1 MLKIIKDG
9 ASRVGYKIRDFM
21 IPWRALISAFPFS
34 TRFPGRGQGP
44 RVFRTLAVRNPCLV
58 LRVGPGPGSKTG
70 LSDTHP
76 LHLLP
81 VRLRVLSWTHSVPHL
96 HPKRCKPDRS
106 TSGSF
111 MSEKEANSRAVG
123 FPSGHHWDRCK
134 HVFAWLT
141 AFFWFSQ
148 MPFPNLCCVNP
159 DAAGNMWP
167 SAHLLRTAAPFEE
180 LFLKIRTGETPRGL
194 CSEAHA
200 T

>member
-1 MLKIIKDG
+1 MEGSDLRVPFLNTVSG
-9 ASRVGYKIRDFM
+9 PRSRSPGFQDSGCKESPV
-21 IPWRALISAFPFS
+21 WCCVW
-34 TRFPGRGQGP
+34 GRGQEARQACRTHTPSTSCLSGSGSSLGP
-44 RVFRTLAVRNPCLV
+44 
-58 LRVGPGPGSKTG
+58 
-70 LSDTHP
+70 
-76 LHLLP
+76 
-81 VRLRVLSWTHSVPHL
+81 HSVPHL

-134 HVFAWLT
+134 HVLAWLT